1 MTGFR
6 LKQETFRATELNEDT
21 KDWMFKLLESNM
33 KTAYQKV
40 IAKRDLRCNLI
51 RPSIYRV
58 LWSINN
64 DTPKSFLYE

>member
-40 IAKRDLRCNLI
+40 IAKWDLRCNL
-51 RPSIYRV
+51 
-58 LWSINN
+58 N
-64 DTPKSFLYE
+64 